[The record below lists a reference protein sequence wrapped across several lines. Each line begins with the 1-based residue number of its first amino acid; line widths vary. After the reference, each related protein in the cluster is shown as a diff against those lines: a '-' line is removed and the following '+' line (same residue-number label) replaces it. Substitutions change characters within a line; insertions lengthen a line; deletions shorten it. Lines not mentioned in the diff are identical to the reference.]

1 VPKSKSVEF
10 NKIYNFALRFSCK
23 RAKDLNIL

>member
-1 VPKSKSVEF
+1 VPKRKSVG